1 MKLSY
6 TPFHIGS
13 ITEQHRILKLPKPLH
28 PLVSVFRL
36 EDSMHHAEELNQ
48 NFSLGFYCVSLKQGF
63 KGKFKYGYSYY
74 DFEEGV
80 LSFLSPNQILAN
92 QSEEEYEVTGISL
105 SFHPDF
111 IRNYPLAKKMKEY
124 GFFNYTAN
132 EALHLSERE
141 EQMIGKIFKAIETEY
156 QSPIDAF
163 SQDVII
169 ANIDL
174 LLTHA
179 NRYYNRQF
187 ITRKTLNHD
196 LLTRI
201 NQFIDEYYEQNKA
214 LTQGLL
220 TVEVLADA
228 FHVSSGYLSDMLRS
242 LVGQSAQ
249 QYIHNQLIEKS
260 KLLLASTNLS
270 VSEIAYQFGFEY
282 PQSFNKLFR
291 NKTNFSPLQYRQSFN

>member
-1 MKLSY
+1 
-6 TPFHIGS
+6 
-13 ITEQHRILKLPKPLH
+13 
-28 PLVSVFRL
+28 
-36 EDSMHHAEELNQ
+36 MHQAEELMQ
-48 NFSLGFYCVSLKQGF
+48 PFMLGFYCISLKKGF
-63 KGKFKYGYSYY
+63 KGKFKYGHSYY

-80 LSFLSPNQILAN
+80 LSFLSPNQILTN
-92 QSEEEYEVTGISL
+92 QSEETYEVSGLSL

-111 IRNYPLAKKMKEY
+111 IRNFPLAKKIKDY

-132 EALHLSERE
+132 EALHLSEKE
-141 EQMIGKIFKAIETEY
+141 EHMITKIFQNIETEY

-163 SQDVII
+163 SQEVIL
-169 ANIDL
+169 ANLEL

-187 ITRKTLNHD
+187 ITRKPLNHD

-201 NQFIDEYYEQNKA
+201 DHFIDDYYENNKA

-220 TVEVLADA
+220 TVELLASA
-228 FHVSSGYLSDMLRS
+228 INVSSGYLSDMLRS

-249 QYIHNQLIEKS
+249 QYIQNHLIEKS
-260 KLLLASTNLS
+260 KILLASTQLS

-291 NKTNFSPLQYRQSFN
+291 NKTNLSPLQYRQSFH